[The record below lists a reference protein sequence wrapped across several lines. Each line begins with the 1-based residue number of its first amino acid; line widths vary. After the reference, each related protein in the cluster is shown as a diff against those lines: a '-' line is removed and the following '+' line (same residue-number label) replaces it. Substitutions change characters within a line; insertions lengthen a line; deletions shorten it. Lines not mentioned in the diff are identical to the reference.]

1 MKEICRIQFHTGSAD
16 AGLVAYGKPD
26 AFFILSVYA
35 HLIFSGIIIMPFVL
49 EKYLFSAMVYK
60 NPAII
65 MSGWVWDW
73 RRKDERKQEKGQ
85 D

>member
-1 MKEICRIQFHTGSAD
+1 MKEIRKIQFHTGSAD
-16 AGLVAYGKPD
+16 ASLAAYGKPD

-49 EKYLFSAMVYK
+49 EKYLFSA
-60 NPAII
+60 II

-73 RRKDERKQEKGQ
+73 RRKDERKQEKGR